1 MREQLDGVIQTL
13 QENALSWGKSLLIG
27 ALVLVVGWVLSR
39 LAARATKNAMRRA
52 KAQSLAPMAST
63 LARLSVLVTAIV
75 MALDQ
80 MGLDVTTVLA
90 GAGVLGLAV
99 GFGAQTLVKDC
110 ISGFFMVVEDVLSPG
125 DWVDLDG
132 KFGQVEDV
140 GLRIT
145 RLRAFDGTLW
155 HVPNGEVK
163 VVGNRCREWVRA
175 VATVGVAYEADLAE
189 ALRVL
194 QAVGDAFAAAHS
206 EQIFDGEPPVAQGV
220 LGLDDSSVALRLVV
234 KLRADQT
241 GPLWPAERELR
252 RRIKEA
258 FDEAGVEIP
267 FPRRVVYHKTEEDDR
282 VRVVVTEAA

>member
-1 MREQLDGVIQTL
+1 MSEWLRGALHTL
-13 QENALSWGKSLLIG
+13 QENAFPWGKSLLFGVI
-27 ALVLVVGWVLSR
+27 ALVVGWMLSR
-39 LAARATKNAMRRA
+39 LAGRATHKAMVRA
-52 KAQSLAPMAST
+52 KAHSLAPMAST
-63 LARLSVLVTAIV
+63 LARLSVLVTAV
-75 MALDQ
+75 VTALDQ
-80 MGLDVTTVLA
+80 MGFDVTAVLA

-110 ISGFFMVVEDVLSPG
+110 ISGFFMVVEDVISPG

-155 HVPNGEVK
+155 HIPNGEVK

-175 VATVGVAYEADLAE
+175 VVTVGVAYEADLAE

-194 QAVGDAFAAAHS
+194 QAVGDDFAAAHP
-206 EQIFDGEPPVAQGV
+206 EQIFADEPPVAQGL
-220 LGLDDSSVALRLVV
+220 LGLDDSSVGLRLVV
-234 KLRADQT
+234 KLKADQS

-258 FDEAGVEIP
+258 FDAAGVEIP
-267 FPRRVVYHKTEEDDR
+267 FPRRVVYHKTADDDR
-282 VRVVVTEAA
+282 VRVVTEAA

>member
-1 MREQLDGVIQTL
+1 MREWFDGLTHTL
-13 QENALSWGKSLLIG
+13 QENAFSWGKSLAIGLI
-27 ALVLVVGWVLSR
+27 VLVVGWLLSR
-39 LAARATKNAMRRA
+39 LAARATQKALSRA
-52 KAQSLAPMAST
+52 NAQSLAPMAST
-63 LARLSVLVTAIV
+63 LARLSVLVTAV
-75 MALDQ
+75 VTALDQ
-80 MGLDVTTVLA
+80 MGFDVTTVLA

-110 ISGFFMVVEDVLSPG
+110 ISGFFMVVENVITQG

-132 KFGQVEDV
+132 KFGQVENV

-163 VVGNRCREWVRA
+163 VVGNRCRVWMRA

-194 QAVGDAFAAAHS
+194 QAVGDAFAAEHPELLFA
-206 EQIFDGEPPVAQGV
+206 DEPPVAQGV
-220 LGLDDSSVALRLVV
+220 LGLDDSSVGLRLVV
-234 KLRADQT
+234 KIKADQT
-241 GPLWPAERELR
+241 GQLWPTQRELR
-252 RRIKEA
+252 RRIKES
-258 FDEAGVEIP
+258 FDEAGIEIP
-267 FPRRVVYHKTEEDDR
+267 SPRRVVYHKMADDDR